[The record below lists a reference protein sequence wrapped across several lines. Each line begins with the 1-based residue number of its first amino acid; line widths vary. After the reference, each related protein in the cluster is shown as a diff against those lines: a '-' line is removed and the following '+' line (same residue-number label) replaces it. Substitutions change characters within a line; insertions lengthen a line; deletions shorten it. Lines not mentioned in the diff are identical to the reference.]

1 MQFDQLKRREFITLL
16 GGAAAVWPM
25 AARAQQPDRM
35 RRVGV
40 LMTIAADDPE
50 SPARLALLLQGL
62 QELGWTDGRNMRVDY
77 RWAPGGA
84 HLRLK
89 AASELVAL
97 APDVIVA
104 NGSSGAEPL
113 LQVTRTVPIVFVLVP
128 DPVGAGLVDSLAR
141 PGGNATGFMSFD
153 FSMGGK
159 WLEVLKQIAPR
170 MTRVGVLRD
179 SSQIGGVGQ
188 FSAIQSVAP
197 LLGIE
202 VIPINVR
209 DADGIENAIAGIA
222 RSANGGLI
230 VTASALAVVHRD
242 LIFASAAKHMLPAVY
257 WDRVLVS
264 RGGLISYGPDLR
276 DQFRRAATY
285 VDRILKGEKPA
296 DLPVQAPTRFVTVIN
311 LKTAKSLGLEIPA
324 NLLALADEVIE

>member
-1 MQFDQLKRREFITLL
+1 MRRREFLL
-16 GGAAAVWPM
+16 GGAAAAWPL
-25 AARAQQPDRM
+25 AARGQQGM

-50 SPARLALLLQGL
+50 SPARLASFLNGL

-84 HLRLK
+84 ALRLK

-104 NGSSGAEPL
+104 NGSSAAEPL
-113 LQVTRTVPIVFVLVP
+113 LQVTRTLPIVFVLVP

-159 WLEVLKQIAPR
+159 WLEVLKQIAPQT
-170 MTRVGVLRD
+170 TRVGVLRD

-197 LLGIE
+197 SLGIE
-202 VIPINVR
+202 VVPINVR
-209 DADGIENAIAGIA
+209 DADGIENAIAAFA

-230 VTASALAVVHRD
+230 VTASALAQVHRD
-242 LIFASAAKHMLPAVY
+242 RIFASAAGHRLPAVY

-264 RGGLISYGPDLR
+264 RGGLVSYGPDLR
-276 DQFRRAATY
+276 DQFRLAAGY

-296 DLPVQAPTRFVTVIN
+296 DLPVQAPTKFATVLN
-311 LKTAKSLGLEIPA
+311 LRTAKALGLDVPPM
-324 NLLALADEVIE
+324 LLSLADEVIE